1 MVSAFLG
8 LISSRINPLKYIIG
22 SIVFLSI
29 IGSIYYYKSNYEKLL
44 IKNNN
49 YKEALVISKV
59 NLDLV
64 ILNNK
69 KNLESFDKYKKE
81 QLNVL
86 SLLNKKHKED
96 LKRTKQL
103 QILKEEINNVKE
115 KDNDIVA
122 PVLINTINRLFKF
135 KNN

>member
-1 MVSAFLG
+1 MVSVFLG
-8 LISSRINPLKYIIG
+8 FMCNKINPLKYIIFF
-22 SIVFLSI
+22 IVFLSI

-44 IKNNN
+44 ITNNN

-64 ILNNK
+64 ILNNT
-69 KNLESFDKYKKE
+69 KNLENFDKYKKE
-81 QLNVL
+81 QLNLL

-122 PVLINTINRLFKF
+122 PVLIDTINSLFKS
-135 KNN
+135 KDN

>member
-44 IKNNN
+44 ITNNN
-49 YKEALVISKV
+49 YKKAQVISKV

-81 QLNVL
+81 QLNLL

-122 PVLINTINRLFKF
+122 PVLIDTINSLFKS
-135 KNN
+135 KDN

>member
-1 MVSAFLG
+1 MVSSLLG
-8 LISSRINPLKYIIG
+8 LIGNKINPLKYIIFF
-22 SIVFLSI
+22 IVFLSI

-81 QLNVL
+81 QLNLL